1 MRELGRNHT
10 FVAKLLHRRGD
21 KGIDIGL
28 LNVRSF
34 LIALA
39 LNRPILAFNRPRNK
53 INADIMP
60 RPEILAK
67 WEVAPKPNL
76 GKASRILRIG
86 PKIRPH
92 QLLKARPLVGLG
104 KRLAAILFKNLR
116 KRCHHF
122 ILPVFRLC
130 SR

>member
-1 MRELGRNHT
+1 MRELGRKH
-10 FVAKLLHRRGD
+10 VLVVELLHRRGD
-21 KGIDIGL
+21 EGINIGL
-28 LNVRSF
+28 LYVRSF

-39 LNRPILAFNRPRNK
+39 LNRPIMAFYRLCNK
-53 INADIMP
+53 VNADIVS
-60 RPEILAK
+60 RSEIFA
-67 WEVAPKPNL
+67 EREITPKPNL

-86 PKIRPH
+86 PKILPH

-104 KRLAAILFKNLR
+104 KGLAAILFKNLR
-116 KRCHHF
+116 KWCQHF